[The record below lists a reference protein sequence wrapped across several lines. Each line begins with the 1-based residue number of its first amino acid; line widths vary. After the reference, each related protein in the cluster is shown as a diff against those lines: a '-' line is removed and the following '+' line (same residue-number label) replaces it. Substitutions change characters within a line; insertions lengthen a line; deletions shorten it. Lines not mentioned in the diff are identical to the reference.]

1 MTPIEEPAA
10 PANETRGQPVHLDV
24 NNHEA
29 FRTIVDV
36 LNTLGIRTRQG
47 EQYRQSRR
55 GRVSLGQDNQR
66 EMSVWF
72 MNQVRN
78 APDITNTIQDN
89 IIIERATDGANL
101 IYAHP
106 TIAREWRD
114 ALNKA
119 NAGVEVV
126 RVAFVYNNDP
136 DNNWQRAWRFQ
147 GVYRLQSA
155 ASDPLPEQLVWEL
168 IAAQFEYQA

>member
-29 FRTIVDV
+29 FRKKGDV
-36 LNTLGIRTRQG
+36 LNTLGIRTRRG
-47 EQYRQSRR
+47 EQYRQCRR
-55 GRVSLGQDNQR
+55 GRVSLRQDNQR

-78 APDITNTIQDN
+78 DPDITNTIQDN
-89 IIIERATDGANL
+89 MIIERATDGANL

-136 DNNWQRAWRFQ
+136 DN
-147 GVYRLQSA
+147 
-155 ASDPLPEQLVWEL
+155 D
-168 IAAQFEYQA
+168 